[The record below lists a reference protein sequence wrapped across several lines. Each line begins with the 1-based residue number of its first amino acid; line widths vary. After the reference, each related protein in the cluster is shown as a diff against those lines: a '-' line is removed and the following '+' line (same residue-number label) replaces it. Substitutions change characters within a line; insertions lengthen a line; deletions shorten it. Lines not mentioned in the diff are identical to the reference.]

1 VNTVKRINAKG
12 AKQMPGLNLTFIKNP
27 D

>member
-1 VNTVKRINAKG
+1 VNTVKQINAKG

-27 D
+27 